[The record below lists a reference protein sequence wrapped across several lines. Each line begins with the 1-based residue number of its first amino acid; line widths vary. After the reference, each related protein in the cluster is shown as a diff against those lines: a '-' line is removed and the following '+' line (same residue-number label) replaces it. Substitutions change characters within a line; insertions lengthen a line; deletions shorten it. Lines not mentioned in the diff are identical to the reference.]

1 MVRIKWH
8 GWVMLALALTLFA
21 AANTR
26 LCCAVLVGGER
37 LDGLYSPL
45 TVTVAEITAQ
55 RAAEEITSAN
65 IFPAQCTR
73 IYTLSASAPQG
84 DVRAVSDAL
93 LRASSGV
100 SEGCGVY
107 ADGEALGYVDSGA
120 ILLEWLHRSFYSTLP
135 FDAGTAQP
143 EVGIRLERGYTRSE
157 NICSYPE
164 MTERVLNAKQMY

>member
-45 TVTVAEITAQ
+45 AVTVAELSAQ

-65 IFPAQCTR
+65 IFSAQCR
-73 IYTLSASAPQG
+73 RVYTLTASAPQG

-93 LRASSGV
+93 LRVSSGV

-143 EVGIRLERGYTRSE
+143 EVGIKLERGYTRSE